1 MENLD
6 KFDLAILK
14 VLQKDNLTPQ
24 RTIGESI
31 GLSAAAVQ
39 RRIKR
44 MRETGVI
51 SADITVI
58 NREKVGRMIT
68 LFVEVKMDSEKIE
81 LIDQAKNSFRSAPE
95 VQQCYYVTGETDFVL
110 VIVTPSMYDY
120 EQLTRRLF
128 FSNKNIKSFRTIVT
142 LDIVKEGLEIP
153 LDFIM

>member
-1 MENLD
+1 METLD
-6 KFDLAILK
+6 KFDRAILK
-14 VLQKDNLTPQ
+14 ALQKDNLTPQ
-24 RTIGESI
+24 RTIGDSI

-51 SADITVI
+51 AADITVV

-68 LFVEVKMDSEKIE
+68 LFVEVKMESEQIE
-81 LIDQAKNSFRSAPE
+81 LIDEAKKSFQEAPE

-110 VIVTPSMYDY
+110 VIISPSMHDY

-128 FSNKNIKSFRTIVT
+128 FSNKNIKNFRTSVA
-142 LDIVKEGLEIP
+142 LNIVKEGLEIP
-153 LDFIM
+153 LDL

>member
-1 MENLD
+1 METLD

-51 SADITVI
+51 AADITVVD
-58 NREKVGRMIT
+58 REKAGRMIT
-68 LFVEVKMDSEKIE
+68 LFVEVKLESEQLE
-81 LIDQAKNSFRSAPE
+81 LIDQAKSSFLKAPE

-110 VIVTPSMYDY
+110 VIISPSMHDY

-128 FSNKNIKSFRTIVT
+128 FSNKNIKSFRTSVA
-142 LDIVKEGLEIP
+142 LDIVKQGLEIP
-153 LDFIM
+153 LDL

>member
-1 MENLD
+1 LENLD

-24 RTIGESI
+24 RTIGERI

-51 SADITVI
+51 SADITVV

-68 LFVEVKMDSEKIE
+68 LFVGVKMESEKIE
-81 LIDQAKNSFRSAPE
+81 LIDQAKKSFLSAPE

-110 VIVTPSMYDY
+110 VIVSPSMHDY
-120 EQLTRRLF
+120 EKLTRRLF
-128 FSNKNIKSFRTIVT
+128 FSNPNIKSFSTSVA
-142 LDIVKEGLEIP
+142 LDVVKEGLEIP
-153 LDFIM
+153 LDFII

>member
-51 SADITVI
+51 SADITVV

-68 LFVEVKMDSEKIE
+68 LFVAVKMESEKIE

-110 VIVTPSMYDY
+110 VIVSPSMHDY
-120 EQLTRRLF
+120 EKLTRRLF
-128 FSNKNIKSFRTIVT
+128 FSNPNIKSFSTSVA

-153 LDFIM
+153 LESV

>member
-51 SADITVI
+51 AADITVV

-68 LFVEVKMDSEKIE
+68 LFVAVKMESEKIE

-95 VQQCYYVTGETDFVL
+95 VQQCYYVTGETDFIL
-110 VIVTPSMYDY
+110 VIVSPSMHDY
-120 EQLTRRLF
+120 EKLTRRLF
-128 FSNKNIKSFRTIVT
+128 FSNPNIKSFSTSVA
-142 LDIVKEGLEIP
+142 LDIIKEGLEIP
-153 LDFIM
+153 LESV

>member
-24 RTIGESI
+24 RTIGERI

-51 SADITVI
+51 SADITVV

-68 LFVEVKMDSEKIE
+68 LFVGVKMESEKIE
-81 LIDQAKNSFRSAPE
+81 LIDQAKKSFLSAPE

-110 VIVTPSMYDY
+110 VIVSPSMHDY
-120 EQLTRRLF
+120 EKLTRRLF
-128 FSNKNIKSFRTIVT
+128 FSNPNIKSFSTSVA
-142 LDIVKEGLEIP
+142 LDVVKEGLEIP
-153 LDFIM
+153 LDFII

>member
-1 MENLD
+1 LENLD

-68 LFVEVKMDSEKIE
+68 LFVEVKMESEKIE

-110 VIVTPSMYDY
+110 VIIAPSMYDY

>member
-1 MENLD
+1 
-6 KFDLAILK
+6 
-14 VLQKDNLTPQ
+14 
-24 RTIGESI
+24 
-31 GLSAAAVQ
+31 
-39 RRIKR
+39 

>member
-24 RTIGESI
+24 RTIGERI

-51 SADITVI
+51 SADITVV

-68 LFVEVKMDSEKIE
+68 LFVAVKMESEKIE

>member
-51 SADITVI
+51 AADITVV

-68 LFVEVKMDSEKIE
+68 LFVAVKMESEKIE

-95 VQQCYYVTGETDFVL
+95 VQQCYYVTGETDFIL
-110 VIVTPSMYDY
+110 VIVTPSMHDY
-120 EQLTRRLF
+120 EKLTRRLF
-128 FSNKNIKSFRTIVT
+128 FSNPNIKSFSTSLA

-153 LDFIM
+153 LESV

>member
-24 RTIGESI
+24 RTIGERI

-51 SADITVI
+51 SADITVV

-68 LFVEVKMDSEKIE
+68 LFVAVKMESEKIE
-81 LIDQAKNSFRSAPE
+81 LIDQAKNSFRSVPE
-95 VQQCYYVTGETDFVL
+95 VQQCYYVTGETDFIL
-110 VIVTPSMYDY
+110 VIVTPSMHDY
-120 EQLTRRLF
+120 EKLTRRLF
-128 FSNKNIKSFRTIVT
+128 FSNPNIKSFSTSVA

-153 LDFIM
+153 LESV

>member
-1 MENLD
+1 LENLD

-51 SADITVI
+51 SADITVV

-68 LFVEVKMDSEKIE
+68 LFVAVKMESEKIE

-110 VIVTPSMYDY
+110 VIVSPSMHDY
-120 EQLTRRLF
+120 EKLTRRLF
-128 FSNKNIKSFRTIVT
+128 FSNPNIKSFSTSVA

-153 LDFIM
+153 LESV

>member
-24 RTIGESI
+24 RAIGENI

-51 SADITVI
+51 SADITVV

-68 LFVEVKMDSEKIE
+68 LFVAVKMESEKIE
-81 LIDQAKNSFRSAPE
+81 LIDQTKNSFWSVPE
-95 VQQCYYVTGETDFVL
+95 VQQCYYVTGETDFIL
-110 VIVTPSMYDY
+110 VIVTPSMHDY
-120 EQLTRRLF
+120 EKLTRRLF
-128 FSNKNIKSFRTIVT
+128 FSNPNIKSFSTSVA

-153 LDFIM
+153 LESVK

>member
-24 RTIGESI
+24 RTIGERI

>member
-68 LFVEVKMDSEKIE
+68 LFVEVKMESEKIE